1 MAVEAIELIPERV
14 ATTESVEKVR
24 KTEIVVD
31 KGSNELI
38 QNKNCDAA
46 ANLEDTLER
55 KEKEVVV
62 EKAVDVSDVSG
73 KVAEPE
79 PVRPSIENV
88 YVTAIIENS
97 NASKVT
103 EVEIN
108 TLHTIIRSK
117 EHEISFLGQSNRM
130 DYMTASLII

>member
-1 MAVEAIELIPERV
+1 MDDKVDAVAVEAIELIPERV

-62 EKAVDVSDVSG
+62 EKAVDEKIRLQNQNQNMSDLPL
-73 KVAEPE
+73 K
-79 PVRPSIENV
+79 
-88 YVTAIIENS
+88 
-97 NASKVT
+97 
-103 EVEIN
+103 
-108 TLHTIIRSK
+108 
-117 EHEISFLGQSNRM
+117 M
-130 DYMTASLII
+130 CMSLLSLKIQTQVKLQRLK

>member
-1 MAVEAIELIPERV
+1 MPHSGLKLNSVFCTPPPPTF

-103 EVEIN
+103 EAEIAPF
-108 TLHTIIRSK
+108 TL
-117 EHEISFLGQSNRM
+117 
-130 DYMTASLII
+130 